1 MEVTIR
7 QVPAQPDIQE
17 QQEAWLFHGT
27 KYSVEVNPMKKVT
40 IFVSLLL
47 LLFLTACN
55 ARSAESD
62 AQQPTQPQAE
72 SVALQVDVSGLPEGQ
87 CYRQTP
93 YLNPIGISYPEGQCV
108 WNGKV
113 YSFSNAPAKLGVTD
127 ANGNS
132 EVLELP
138 DVEYIYSVC
147 ETGDTLALLA
157 GANPLFFAGTDDE
170 QSAQASSDGG
180 HAIYIYDETRHLTG
194 SISLAERGADAP
206 YELDS
211 NGTDYFMLFSDA
223 VVRVGSDGTQLAK
236 SGDMGGRLLQLVCAD
251 NAVYV
256 CVEGVRIYQTEK
268 VVRLNAQT
276 LEPEAE
282 LSCAGLDIQG
292 MGTAA
297 DGTLLLISGEYLLR
311 PDFAAGTMTAI
322 LHWADNA
329 NTSVNNYRSVLET
342 ETGFFAWNSDVEA
355 ACFYEKLPDGETLE
369 DPTVITL
376 FAGAGSY
383 DIEIAAANFQ
393 KLYPQYRID
402 ITASES
408 DEQTELTLT
417 ELGAGKGYDLYLLY
431 DSQWTQLDDAV
442 FFEDLTRWME
452 ADNSKP
458 LERIRPSV
466 LRQMQKNGGIYRLP
480 LTYTI
485 LTYAADPE
493 QLSDNKPETVLRASE
508 QGGEEFYPFAFNLDY
523 SPQMAERCAIDY
535 VDAAQGTCNFEC
547 DSFYA
552 QLALLRRQKA
562 ALDTLPKNLDVAD
575 IRDGLLYYYVIL
587 SADSIVY
594 QPGRYVYP
602 ELKQYVYYAY
612 PSDYDSGCQL
622 DFNSLLSINTKSEQ
636 KAGAWAFLSYLL
648 SESYQQSMNYL
659 PVSDTVLQ
667 EQFAQLLAQ
676 EKITLEDIDTFYA
689 LVDHAQKP
697 DYPTEPIE
705 KIIQEEMAAYIDG
718 AIDEKTTAER
728 IQSRAG
734 LYLME
739 QKESFFLNR
748 TESKGN
754 AAMTLTIYNLSA
766 SPSGEKTC
774 TLSAEDA
781 AVVETLF
788 SIDSMTP
795 TANDSESVCAY
806 QFDIE
811 NRSYLLDDSLDYV
824 DAILRESED
833 DYKYYGKHLSDAEI
847 ESLREIIEAYAE

>member
-1 MEVTIR
+1 
-7 QVPAQPDIQE
+7 
-17 QQEAWLFHGT
+17 
-27 KYSVEVNPMKKVT
+27 MKKTV
-40 IFVSLLL
+40 FPFFLLL

-62 AQQPTQPQAE
+62 VQQSTQPKAE
-72 SVALQVDVSGLPEGQ
+72 SVASQVDVSGLPEGQ
-87 CYRQTP
+87 CYNQTP

-108 WNGKV
+108 WNDKV

-132 EVLELP
+132 EALELP

-180 HAIYIYDETRHLTG
+180 HAIYLYDETGNLTG
-194 SISLAERGADAP
+194 SIPLTERCTDAP

-223 VVRVGSDGTQLAK
+223 VVRVGDDGTQLAK
-236 SGDMGGRLLQLVCAD
+236 SGDIGGRLLQLVCVD
-251 NAVYV
+251 GAVFV
-256 CVEGVRIYQTEK
+256 RVEGDAIYQTEK
-268 VVRLNAQT
+268 IIRLDAQT
-276 LEPEAE
+276 LETETE
-282 LSCAGLDIQG
+282 FSCDGLDIQG
-292 MGTAA
+292 MGKAE
-297 DGTLLLISGEYLLR
+297 DGTLLLISGVYLLR
-311 PDFAAGTMTAI
+311 PDFEAGKLTAI
-322 LHWADNA
+322 LHLADNA

-342 ETGFFAWNSDVEA
+342 EHGFFAWNSDVEA
-355 ACFYEKLPDGETLE
+355 ACFYEKLPEGETLE

-376 FAGAGSY
+376 FAGTGSY

-402 ITASES
+402 ITAAES
-408 DEQTELTLT
+408 DEQTELALT
-417 ELGAGKGYDLYLLY
+417 ELGAGKGYDMYLLY
-431 DSQWTQLDDAV
+431 DTQWAQLDDAV

-452 ADNSKP
+452 ADSAKP

-466 LRQMQKNGGIYRLP
+466 LRQAQKNGGVYRLP
-480 LTYTI
+480 VDYTI
-485 LTYAADPE
+485 LIYAADPE
-493 QLSDNKPETVLRASE
+493 LLSDNTPETVLRACE
-508 QGGEEFYPFAFNLDY
+508 QDGIELYPFAFITDY
-523 SPQMAERCAIDY
+523 SSQMAKRCAMDY
-535 VDAAQGTCNFEC
+535 VDAAQGTCNFQC

-552 QLALLRRQKA
+552 QLALLRRQQE
-562 ALDTLPKNLDVAD
+562 ALDTLPKNLDVAATC
-575 IRDGLLYYYVIL
+575 DGLLYYYVIL

-594 QPGRYVYP
+594 QPGRYAYP

-648 SESYQQSMNYL
+648 SEAYQQSMNYL

-676 EKITLEDIDTFYA
+676 EKITQEDIDTFYA

-718 AIDEKTTAER
+718 AIEEKTTAER
-728 IQSRAG
+728 IQSRVS

-739 QKESFFLNR
+739 QK
-748 TESKGN
+748 
-754 AAMTLTIYNLSA
+754 
-766 SPSGEKTC
+766 
-774 TLSAEDA
+774 
-781 AVVETLF
+781 VE
-788 SIDSMTP
+788 
-795 TANDSESVCAY
+795 
-806 QFDIE
+806 
-811 NRSYLLDDSLDYV
+811 
-824 DAILRESED
+824 
-833 DYKYYGKHLSDAEI
+833 
-847 ESLREIIEAYAE
+847 

>member
-1 MEVTIR
+1 
-7 QVPAQPDIQE
+7 
-17 QQEAWLFHGT
+17 
-27 KYSVEVNPMKKVT
+27 MKKTV
-40 IFVSLLL
+40 FPFFLLL

-62 AQQPTQPQAE
+62 VQQSTQPKAE
-72 SVALQVDVSGLPEGQ
+72 SVASQVDVSGLPEGQ
-87 CYRQTP
+87 CYNQTP

-108 WNGKV
+108 WNDKV

-147 ETGDTLALLA
+147 ETGDALALLA

-180 HAIYIYDETRHLTG
+180 HAIYLYDETGNLTG
-194 SISLAERGADAP
+194 SIPLTERCTDAP

-223 VVRVGSDGTQLAK
+223 VVRVGDDGTQLAK
-236 SGDMGGRLLQLVCAD
+236 SGDIGGRLLQLVCVD
-251 NAVYV
+251 GAVFV
-256 CVEGVRIYQTEK
+256 RVEGDAIYQTEK
-268 VVRLNAQT
+268 IIRLDAQT
-276 LEPEAE
+276 LETETE
-282 LSCAGLDIQG
+282 FSCDGLDIQG
-292 MGTAA
+292 MGKAE
-297 DGTLLLISGEYLLR
+297 DGTLLLISGVYLLR
-311 PDFAAGTMTAI
+311 PDFEAGKLTAI
-322 LHWADNA
+322 LHLADNA

-342 ETGFFAWNSDVEA
+342 EHGFFAWNSDVEA
-355 ACFYEKLPDGETLE
+355 ACFYEKLPEGETLE

-376 FAGAGSY
+376 FAGTGSY

-402 ITASES
+402 ITAAES
-408 DEQTELTLT
+408 DEQTELALT
-417 ELGAGKGYDLYLLY
+417 ELGAGKGYDMYLLY
-431 DSQWTQLDDAV
+431 DTQWAQLDDAV

-452 ADNSKP
+452 ADSAKP

-466 LRQMQKNGGIYRLP
+466 LRQAQKNGGVYRLP
-480 LTYTI
+480 VDYTI
-485 LTYAADPE
+485 LIYAADPE
-493 QLSDNKPETVLRASE
+493 LLSDNTPETVLRACE
-508 QGGEEFYPFAFNLDY
+508 QDGIELYPFAFITDY
-523 SPQMAERCAIDY
+523 SSQMAKRCAMDY
-535 VDAAQGTCNFEC
+535 VDAAQGTCNFQC

-552 QLALLRRQKA
+552 QLALLRRQQE
-562 ALDTLPKNLDVAD
+562 ALDTLPKNLDVAATC
-575 IRDGLLYYYVIL
+575 DGLLYYYVIL

-594 QPGRYVYP
+594 QPGRYAYP

-648 SESYQQSMNYL
+648 SEAYQQSMNYL
-659 PVSDTVLQ
+659 PVSDMVLQ

-676 EKITLEDIDTFYA
+676 EKITQEDIDTFYA

-718 AIDEKTTAER
+718 AIEEKTTAER
-728 IQSRAG
+728 IQSRVS

-739 QKESFFLNR
+739 QK
-748 TESKGN
+748 
-754 AAMTLTIYNLSA
+754 
-766 SPSGEKTC
+766 
-774 TLSAEDA
+774 
-781 AVVETLF
+781 VE
-788 SIDSMTP
+788 
-795 TANDSESVCAY
+795 
-806 QFDIE
+806 
-811 NRSYLLDDSLDYV
+811 
-824 DAILRESED
+824 
-833 DYKYYGKHLSDAEI
+833 
-847 ESLREIIEAYAE
+847 

>member
-1 MEVTIR
+1 
-7 QVPAQPDIQE
+7 
-17 QQEAWLFHGT
+17 
-27 KYSVEVNPMKKVT
+27 MKKT
-40 IFVSLLL
+40 IFAFFLIFLLS
-47 LLFLTACN
+47 LTACS
-55 ARSAESD
+55 ARSSAPD
-62 AQQPTQPQAE
+62 AQQTSEPQAE
-72 SVALQVDVSGLPEGQ
+72 TSSQVDISELPDGQ

-113 YSFSNAPAKLGVTD
+113 YSFSNAPGKLGVTD

-132 EVLELP
+132 EALELP
-138 DVEYIYSVC
+138 DAEYIYGVC
-147 ETGDTLALLA
+147 ENGDTLAVLA
-157 GANPLFFAGTDDE
+157 GADPLFFAGTDNE
-170 QSAQASSDGG
+170 QSAQASENGN
-180 HAIYIYDETRHLTG
+180 HAIYLYDEAGNLTG
-194 SISLAERGADAP
+194 SIPLAERCADAP
-206 YELDS
+206 YALDGD
-211 NGTDYFMLFSDA
+211 GTDYFLLFSDA

-256 CVEGVRIYQTEK
+256 CVEGDRIYQTEK
-268 VVRLNAQT
+268 LVRLNAQT
-276 LEPEAE
+276 LEFEAE

-311 PDFAAGTMTAI
+311 PDFEAGTMRAI

-329 NTSVNNYRSVLET
+329 NTSVNNYRSILET
-342 ETGFFAWNSDVEA
+342 EPGFFAWNSDVEA

-369 DPTVITL
+369 EPTVITL

-383 DIEIAAANFQ
+383 EIELAAASFQ

-431 DSQWTQLDDAV
+431 DSQWTQLDDAG

-594 QPGRYVYP
+594 QPGRYGYP
-602 ELKQYVYYAY
+602 ELKQSVYYAY
-612 PSDYDSGCQL
+612 PSDHDGGCQL
-622 DFNSLLSINTKSEQ
+622 EFGSLLSINTQSEQ
-636 KAGAWAFLSYLL
+636 KSGAWAFLSYLL
-648 SESYQQSMNYL
+648 SDACQQSVNYL

-667 EQFAQLLAQ
+667 EQFAQLLAEETVTQ
-676 EKITLEDIDTFYA
+676 EDIDTFYT
-689 LVDHAQKP
+689 LVDHAQKL

-705 KIIQEEMAAYIDG
+705 QIIEEEMAAYLDG
-718 AIDEKTTAER
+718 VIDEKTTAER

-739 QKESFFLNR
+739 QK
-748 TESKGN
+748 
-754 AAMTLTIYNLSA
+754 
-766 SPSGEKTC
+766 
-774 TLSAEDA
+774 
-781 AVVETLF
+781 VE
-788 SIDSMTP
+788 
-795 TANDSESVCAY
+795 
-806 QFDIE
+806 
-811 NRSYLLDDSLDYV
+811 
-824 DAILRESED
+824 
-833 DYKYYGKHLSDAEI
+833 
-847 ESLREIIEAYAE
+847 

>member
-1 MEVTIR
+1 MFL
-7 QVPAQPDIQE
+7 PAASRWTLFLPATPRWIKPPLDIQDRL
-17 QQEAWLFHGT
+17 QQGARFFRAPKQTIWVTH
-27 KYSVEVNPMKKVT
+27 MKKTVFS
-40 IFVSLLL
+40 IFLLL

-55 ARSAESD
+55 ARNAESD
-62 AQQPTQPQAE
+62 VQQSTQPKAE
-72 SVALQVDVSGLPEGQ
+72 SVAAQVDVSGLPDGQ
-87 CYRQTP
+87 CYNQTP

-108 WNGKV
+108 WDGKV

-132 EVLELP
+132 EALELP
-138 DVEYIYSVC
+138 DAEYIYSVC

-180 HAIYIYDETRHLTG
+180 HAIYLYDETGHLTG
-194 SISLAERGADAP
+194 SIPLAECGADAP

-211 NGTDYFMLFSDA
+211 DGTDYFILFGDA
-223 VVRVGSDGTQLAK
+223 VVRVGADGTQLAK
-236 SGDMGGRLLQLVCAD
+236 SGDIGGRLLQLVCVDGAIF
-251 NAVYV
+251 VR
-256 CVEGVRIYQTEK
+256 VEGDAIYQTEK
-268 VVRLNAQT
+268 IVRLNAQT
-276 LEPEAE
+276 LETETE
-282 LSCAGLDIQG
+282 FFCDGLDIQG
-292 MGTAA
+292 MGKAE

-311 PDFAAGTMTAI
+311 PDFDAGKLTAI

-342 ETGFFAWNSDVEA
+342 ESGFFAWNSDVEA
-355 ACFYEKLPDGETLE
+355 ACFYEKLPEGETLE

-376 FAGAGSY
+376 FAGTGSY

-402 ITASES
+402 ITAAES
-408 DEQTELTLT
+408 DEQTELALT
-417 ELGAGKGYDLYLLY
+417 ELGAGKGYDMYLLY
-431 DSQWTQLDDAV
+431 DTQWAQLDDAV

-452 ADNSKP
+452 ADSTKP

-466 LRQMQKNGGIYRLP
+466 LRQVQKNGGVYRLP
-480 LTYTI
+480 VDYTI

-493 QLSDNKPETVLRASE
+493 QLPDCRPETVLRACE
-508 QGGEEFYPFAFNLDY
+508 QGDDTLYPFARNSDY
-523 SPQMAERCAIDY
+523 SSQMAKRCAIDY

-552 QLALLRRQKA
+552 QLALLRRQQE
-562 ALDTLPKNLDVAD
+562 ALDALPKNLDVAATC
-575 IRDGLLYYYVIL
+575 DGLLYYYVIL

-676 EKITLEDIDTFYA
+676 EKITQEDIDTFYA

-705 KIIQEEMAAYIDG
+705 QIILEEMAAYIDG
-718 AIDEKTTAER
+718 AIDEKTAAER
-728 IQSRAG
+728 IQSRVS

-739 QKESFFLNR
+739 QK
-748 TESKGN
+748 
-754 AAMTLTIYNLSA
+754 
-766 SPSGEKTC
+766 
-774 TLSAEDA
+774 
-781 AVVETLF
+781 VE
-788 SIDSMTP
+788 
-795 TANDSESVCAY
+795 
-806 QFDIE
+806 
-811 NRSYLLDDSLDYV
+811 
-824 DAILRESED
+824 
-833 DYKYYGKHLSDAEI
+833 
-847 ESLREIIEAYAE
+847 

>member
-1 MEVTIR
+1 
-7 QVPAQPDIQE
+7 
-17 QQEAWLFHGT
+17 
-27 KYSVEVNPMKKVT
+27 MKKTV
-40 IFVSLLL
+40 FPFFLLL

-62 AQQPTQPQAE
+62 VQQSTQPKAE
-72 SVALQVDVSGLPEGQ
+72 SVASQVDVSGLPEGQ
-87 CYRQTP
+87 CYNQTP

-108 WNGKV
+108 WNDKV

-180 HAIYIYDETRHLTG
+180 HAIYLYDETGNLTG
-194 SISLAERGADAP
+194 SIPLTERCTDAP

-223 VVRVGSDGTQLAK
+223 VVRVGDDGTQLAK
-236 SGDMGGRLLQLVCAD
+236 SGDIGGRLLQLVCVD
-251 NAVYV
+251 GAVFV
-256 CVEGVRIYQTEK
+256 RVEGDAIYQTEK
-268 VVRLNAQT
+268 IIRLDAQT
-276 LEPEAE
+276 LETETE
-282 LSCAGLDIQG
+282 FSCDGLDIQG
-292 MGTAA
+292 MGKAE
-297 DGTLLLISGEYLLR
+297 DGTLLLISGVYLLR
-311 PDFAAGTMTAI
+311 PDFEAGKLTAI
-322 LHWADNA
+322 LHLADNA

-342 ETGFFAWNSDVEA
+342 EHGFFAWNSDVEA
-355 ACFYEKLPDGETLE
+355 ACFYEKLPEGETLE

-376 FAGAGSY
+376 FAGTGSY

-402 ITASES
+402 ITAAES
-408 DEQTELTLT
+408 DEQTELALT
-417 ELGAGKGYDLYLLY
+417 ELGAGKGYDMYLLY
-431 DSQWTQLDDAV
+431 DTQWAQLDDAV

-452 ADNSKP
+452 ADSAKP

-466 LRQMQKNGGIYRLP
+466 LRQAQKNGGVYRLP
-480 LTYTI
+480 VDYTI
-485 LTYAADPE
+485 LIYAADPE
-493 QLSDNKPETVLRASE
+493 LLSDNTPETVLRACE
-508 QGGEEFYPFAFNLDY
+508 QDGIELYPFAFITDY
-523 SPQMAERCAIDY
+523 SSQMAKSCAMDY
-535 VDAAQGTCNFEC
+535 VDAAQGTCNFQC

-552 QLALLRRQKA
+552 QLALLRRQQE
-562 ALDTLPKNLDVAD
+562 ALDTLPKNLDVAATC
-575 IRDGLLYYYVIL
+575 DGLLYYYVIL

-594 QPGRYVYP
+594 QPGRYAYP

-612 PSDYDSGCQL
+612 PSDYNSGCQL

-659 PVSDTVLQ
+659 PVSDMVLQ

-676 EKITLEDIDTFYA
+676 EKITQEDIDTFYA

-697 DYPTEPIE
+697 DYPIEPIE

-718 AIDEKTTAER
+718 AIEEKTTAER
-728 IQSRAG
+728 IQSRVS

-739 QKESFFLNR
+739 QK
-748 TESKGN
+748 
-754 AAMTLTIYNLSA
+754 
-766 SPSGEKTC
+766 
-774 TLSAEDA
+774 
-781 AVVETLF
+781 VE
-788 SIDSMTP
+788 
-795 TANDSESVCAY
+795 
-806 QFDIE
+806 
-811 NRSYLLDDSLDYV
+811 
-824 DAILRESED
+824 
-833 DYKYYGKHLSDAEI
+833 
-847 ESLREIIEAYAE
+847 

>member
-1 MEVTIR
+1 
-7 QVPAQPDIQE
+7 
-17 QQEAWLFHGT
+17 
-27 KYSVEVNPMKKVT
+27 MKKT
-40 IFVSLLL
+40 IFAFFLIFLLS
-47 LLFLTACN
+47 LTACS
-55 ARSAESD
+55 ARSSAPD
-62 AQQPTQPQAE
+62 AQQTSEPQAE
-72 SVALQVDVSGLPEGQ
+72 TSSQVDISELPDGQ

-113 YSFSNAPAKLGVTD
+113 YSFSNAPGKLGVTD

-132 EVLELP
+132 EALELP
-138 DVEYIYSVC
+138 DAEYIYGMC
-147 ETGDTLALLA
+147 ENGDTLAVLA
-157 GANPLFFAGTDDE
+157 GADPLFFAGTDNE
-170 QSAQASSDGG
+170 QSAQASENGN
-180 HAIYIYDETRHLTG
+180 HAIYLYDEAGNLTG
-194 SISLAERGADAP
+194 SIPLAERCADAP
-206 YELDS
+206 YALDS
-211 NGTDYFMLFSDA
+211 DGTDYFILFSDA

-236 SGDMGGRLLQLVCAD
+236 SGDMGGRLVQLACAD
-251 NAVYV
+251 GAVYV
-256 CVEGVRIYQTEK
+256 CVEGDRIYQTEEI
-268 VVRLNAQT
+268 VRLNAQT
-276 LEPEAE
+276 LETEAE

-311 PDFAAGTMTAI
+311 PDFDAGTLTAI
-322 LHWADNA
+322 LHWVDNA

-393 KLYPQYRID
+393 KLYPRYRID

-431 DSQWTQLDDAV
+431 DSQWTQLDDAG

-480 LTYTI
+480 FAYTI

-493 QLSDNKPETVLRASE
+493 LLFDNKPETVLRASE

-562 ALDTLPKNLDVAD
+562 ALDTLPENLDVAD

-594 QPGRYVYP
+594 QPGRYGYS
-602 ELKQYVYYAY
+602 ELKQSVYYAY
-612 PSDYDSGCQL
+612 PSDYDGGCQL
-622 DFNSLLSINTKSEQ
+622 NFSSMLSINTQSEQ

-648 SESYQQSMNYL
+648 SSAYQQTVPYL
-659 PVSDTVLQ
+659 PVSDAVLQ
-667 EQFAQLLAQ
+667 EQFKQLLTEETVTQ
-676 EKITLEDIDTFYA
+676 EDIDTFYT

-705 KIIQEEMAAYIDG
+705 QIIEEEMAAYLDG

-739 QKESFFLNR
+739 QK
-748 TESKGN
+748 
-754 AAMTLTIYNLSA
+754 
-766 SPSGEKTC
+766 
-774 TLSAEDA
+774 
-781 AVVETLF
+781 VE
-788 SIDSMTP
+788 
-795 TANDSESVCAY
+795 
-806 QFDIE
+806 
-811 NRSYLLDDSLDYV
+811 
-824 DAILRESED
+824 
-833 DYKYYGKHLSDAEI
+833 
-847 ESLREIIEAYAE
+847 

>member
-1 MEVTIR
+1 
-7 QVPAQPDIQE
+7 
-17 QQEAWLFHGT
+17 
-27 KYSVEVNPMKKVT
+27 MKKT
-40 IFVSLLL
+40 IFAFFLIFLLS
-47 LLFLTACN
+47 LTACS
-55 ARSAESD
+55 ARSSAPD
-62 AQQPTQPQAE
+62 AQQTSEPQAE
-72 SVALQVDVSGLPEGQ
+72 TSSQVDISELPDGQ

-113 YSFSNAPAKLGVTD
+113 YSFSNAPGKLGVTD

-132 EVLELP
+132 EALELP
-138 DVEYIYSVC
+138 DAEYLYGVC
-147 ETGDTLALLA
+147 GAGDTLAVLA
-157 GANPLFFAGTDDE
+157 GADPLFFAGTDDE
-170 QSAQASSDGG
+170 QSVQASGDDG
-180 HAIYIYDETRHLTG
+180 HAIYLYDETGHLTG
-194 SISLAERGADAP
+194 SIPLAERCADAP
-206 YELDS
+206 YALDS
-211 NGTDYFMLFSDA
+211 DRTDFFLLFSDA
-223 VVRVGSDGTQLAK
+223 VVRIGADGTQLAK
-236 SGDMGGRLLQLVCAD
+236 SGGMGGRLLQLVCAD

-256 CVEGVRIYQTEK
+256 CVEGGRIYQTEEI
-268 VVRLNAQT
+268 VRLNAQT
-276 LEPEAE
+276 LETEAE

-393 KLYPQYRID
+393 KLYPQCRID

-417 ELGAGKGYDLYLLY
+417 ELGVGKGYDLYLLY

-594 QPGRYVYP
+594 QPGRYGYP
-602 ELKQYVYYAY
+602 ELKQSVYYAY
-612 PSDYDSGCQL
+612 PSDYDGGCQL
-622 DFNSLLSINTKSEQ
+622 NFSSMLSINTQSEQ

-648 SESYQQSMNYL
+648 SDACQQSVNYL

-667 EQFAQLLAQ
+667 EQFKQLLTEETVTQ
-676 EKITLEDIDTFYA
+676 EDIDTFYT
-689 LVDHAQKP
+689 LVDHAQKL

-705 KIIQEEMAAYIDG
+705 QIIEEEMAAYLDG
-718 AIDEKTTAER
+718 VIDEKTTAER

-739 QKESFFLNR
+739 QK
-748 TESKGN
+748 
-754 AAMTLTIYNLSA
+754 
-766 SPSGEKTC
+766 
-774 TLSAEDA
+774 
-781 AVVETLF
+781 VE
-788 SIDSMTP
+788 
-795 TANDSESVCAY
+795 
-806 QFDIE
+806 
-811 NRSYLLDDSLDYV
+811 
-824 DAILRESED
+824 
-833 DYKYYGKHLSDAEI
+833 
-847 ESLREIIEAYAE
+847 

>member
-1 MEVTIR
+1 
-7 QVPAQPDIQE
+7 
-17 QQEAWLFHGT
+17 
-27 KYSVEVNPMKKVT
+27 MKKA
-40 IFVSLLL
+40 IFSFLLL
-47 LLFLTACN
+47 LLSLTACN
-55 ARSAESD
+55 ARSEAPD
-62 AQQPTQPQAE
+62 AQQAAQPQAE
-72 SVALQVDVSGLPEGQ
+72 TALPVDVSTLPEGQ

-93 YLNPIGISYPEGQCV
+93 YLNPIGISQPEGQCV

-113 YSFSNAPAKLGVTD
+113 YSFSNAPGKLGVTD

-132 EVLELP
+132 KALELP
-138 DVEYIYSVC
+138 DAEYIYGMC
-147 ETGDTLALLA
+147 ENGDTLAVLA
-157 GANPLFFAGTDDE
+157 GADPLFFAGTDNE
-170 QSAQASSDGG
+170 QSAQASENGN
-180 HAIYIYDETRHLTG
+180 HAIYLYDEAGNLTA
-194 SISLAERGADAP
+194 SIPLAERCADAP
-206 YELDS
+206 YALDS
-211 NGTDYFMLFSDA
+211 DGTDYFLLFSDA
-223 VVRVGSDGTQLAK
+223 VIRVGSDGTQLAK
-236 SGDMGGRLLQLVCAD
+236 SGDMGGRLLQLACAD

-256 CVEGVRIYQTEK
+256 CVEGGRIYQTEK

-282 LSCAGLDIQG
+282 LSCAGLDVQG

-594 QPGRYVYP
+594 QPGRYGYP
-602 ELKQYVYYAY
+602 ELKQSVYYAY
-612 PSDYDSGCQL
+612 PSDYDGGCQL
-622 DFNSLLSINTKSEQ
+622 NFSSMLSINTQSEQ

-648 SESYQQSMNYL
+648 SDACQQSVNYL
-659 PVSDTVLQ
+659 PVSDAALQ
-667 EQFAQLLAQ
+667 EQFKQLLTEETVTQA
-676 EKITLEDIDTFYA
+676 DINTFYT
-689 LVDHAQKP
+689 LVDHAQKL

-705 KIIQEEMAAYIDG
+705 QIIEEEMAAYLDG

-728 IQSRAG
+728 IQSRAS

-739 QKESFFLNR
+739 QK
-748 TESKGN
+748 
-754 AAMTLTIYNLSA
+754 
-766 SPSGEKTC
+766 
-774 TLSAEDA
+774 
-781 AVVETLF
+781 V
-788 SIDSMTP
+788 
-795 TANDSESVCAY
+795 
-806 QFDIE
+806 Q
-811 NRSYLLDDSLDYV
+811 
-824 DAILRESED
+824 
-833 DYKYYGKHLSDAEI
+833 
-847 ESLREIIEAYAE
+847 

>member
-1 MEVTIR
+1 
-7 QVPAQPDIQE
+7 
-17 QQEAWLFHGT
+17 
-27 KYSVEVNPMKKVT
+27 MKKT
-40 IFVSLLL
+40 IFAFFLIFLLS
-47 LLFLTACN
+47 LTACS
-55 ARSAESD
+55 ARSSAPD
-62 AQQPTQPQAE
+62 AQQTSEPQAE
-72 SVALQVDVSGLPEGQ
+72 TSSQVDISELPDGQ

-113 YSFSNAPAKLGVTD
+113 YSFSNAPGKLGVTD

-132 EVLELP
+132 EALELP
-138 DVEYIYSVC
+138 DAEYIYGVC
-147 ETGDTLALLA
+147 ENGDTLAVLA
-157 GANPLFFAGTDDE
+157 GADPLFFAGTDTE
-170 QSAQASSDGG
+170 QSAQASENGN
-180 HAIYIYDETRHLTG
+180 HAIYLYDEAGNLTG
-194 SISLAERGADAP
+194 SIPLAERCADAP
-206 YELDS
+206 YALDGD
-211 NGTDYFMLFSDA
+211 GTDYFLLFSDA

-236 SGDMGGRLLQLVCAD
+236 SGDMGGRLLQLACAD
-251 NAVYV
+251 GAVYV
-256 CVEGVRIYQTEK
+256 CVEGDRIYQTEK
-268 VVRLNAQT
+268 LVRLNAQT
-276 LEPEAE
+276 LEFEAE

-311 PDFAAGTMTAI
+311 PDFEAGTMRAI

-329 NTSVNNYRSVLET
+329 NTSVNNYRSILET
-342 ETGFFAWNSDVEA
+342 EPGFFAWNSDVEA

-369 DPTVITL
+369 EPTVITL

-383 DIEIAAANFQ
+383 EIELAAASFQ

-431 DSQWTQLDDAV
+431 DSQWTQLDDAG

-594 QPGRYVYP
+594 QPGRYGYP
-602 ELKQYVYYAY
+602 ELKQSVYYAY
-612 PSDYDSGCQL
+612 PSDHDGGCQL
-622 DFNSLLSINTKSEQ
+622 EFGSLLSINTQSEQ
-636 KAGAWAFLSYLL
+636 KSGAWAFLSYLL
-648 SESYQQSMNYL
+648 SDACQQSVNYL

-667 EQFAQLLAQ
+667 EQFAQLLAEETVTQ
-676 EKITLEDIDTFYA
+676 EDIDTFYT
-689 LVDHAQKP
+689 LVDHAQKL

-705 KIIQEEMAAYIDG
+705 QIIEEEMAAYLDG
-718 AIDEKTTAER
+718 VIDEKTTAER

-739 QKESFFLNR
+739 QK
-748 TESKGN
+748 
-754 AAMTLTIYNLSA
+754 
-766 SPSGEKTC
+766 
-774 TLSAEDA
+774 
-781 AVVETLF
+781 VE
-788 SIDSMTP
+788 
-795 TANDSESVCAY
+795 
-806 QFDIE
+806 
-811 NRSYLLDDSLDYV
+811 
-824 DAILRESED
+824 
-833 DYKYYGKHLSDAEI
+833 
-847 ESLREIIEAYAE
+847 

>member
-1 MEVTIR
+1 
-7 QVPAQPDIQE
+7 
-17 QQEAWLFHGT
+17 
-27 KYSVEVNPMKKVT
+27 MKKTV
-40 IFVSLLL
+40 FPFFLLL

-62 AQQPTQPQAE
+62 AQQPTQPQVE
-72 SVALQVDVSGLPEGQ
+72 SVASQVDVSGLPEGQ

-108 WNGKV
+108 WNDKV

-180 HAIYIYDETRHLTG
+180 HAIYLYDETGNLTG
-194 SISLAERGADAP
+194 SIPLTERCTDAP

-223 VVRVGSDGTQLAK
+223 VVRVGDDGTQLAK
-236 SGDMGGRLLQLVCAD
+236 SGDIGGRLLQLVCVD
-251 NAVYV
+251 GAVFV
-256 CVEGVRIYQTEK
+256 RVEGDAIYQTEK
-268 VVRLNAQT
+268 IIRLDAQT
-276 LEPEAE
+276 LETETE
-282 LSCAGLDIQG
+282 FSCDGLDIQG
-292 MGTAA
+292 MGKAE
-297 DGTLLLISGEYLLR
+297 DGTLLLISGVYLLR
-311 PDFAAGTMTAI
+311 PDFEAGKLTAI
-322 LHWADNA
+322 LHLADNA

-342 ETGFFAWNSDVEA
+342 EHGFFAWNSDVEA
-355 ACFYEKLPDGETLE
+355 ACFYEKLPEGETLE

-376 FAGAGSY
+376 FAGTGSY

-402 ITASES
+402 ITAAES
-408 DEQTELTLT
+408 DEQTELALT
-417 ELGAGKGYDLYLLY
+417 ELGAGKGYDMYLLY
-431 DSQWTQLDDAV
+431 DTQWAQLDDAV

-452 ADNSKP
+452 ADSAKP

-466 LRQMQKNGGIYRLP
+466 LRQAQKNGGVYRLP
-480 LTYTI
+480 VDYTI
-485 LTYAADPE
+485 LIYAADPE
-493 QLSDNKPETVLRASE
+493 LLSDNTPETVLRACE
-508 QGGEEFYPFAFNLDY
+508 QDGIELYPFAFITDY
-523 SPQMAERCAIDY
+523 SSQMAKRCAMDY
-535 VDAAQGTCNFEC
+535 VDAAQGTCNFQC

-552 QLALLRRQKA
+552 QLALLRRQQE
-562 ALDTLPKNLDVAD
+562 ALDTLPKNLDVAATC
-575 IRDGLLYYYVIL
+575 DGLLYYYVIL

-594 QPGRYVYP
+594 QPGRYAYP

-648 SESYQQSMNYL
+648 SEAYQQSMNYL
-659 PVSDTVLQ
+659 PVSDMVLQ

-676 EKITLEDIDTFYA
+676 EKITQEDIDTFYA

-705 KIIQEEMAAYIDG
+705 KTIQEEMAAYIDG

-728 IQSRAG
+728 IQSRVS

-739 QKESFFLNR
+739 QK
-748 TESKGN
+748 
-754 AAMTLTIYNLSA
+754 
-766 SPSGEKTC
+766 
-774 TLSAEDA
+774 
-781 AVVETLF
+781 VE
-788 SIDSMTP
+788 
-795 TANDSESVCAY
+795 
-806 QFDIE
+806 
-811 NRSYLLDDSLDYV
+811 
-824 DAILRESED
+824 
-833 DYKYYGKHLSDAEI
+833 
-847 ESLREIIEAYAE
+847 

>member
-1 MEVTIR
+1 
-7 QVPAQPDIQE
+7 
-17 QQEAWLFHGT
+17 
-27 KYSVEVNPMKKVT
+27 MKKTV
-40 IFVSLLL
+40 FPFFLLL

-62 AQQPTQPQAE
+62 VQQSTQPKAE
-72 SVALQVDVSGLPEGQ
+72 SVASQVDVSGLPEGQ
-87 CYRQTP
+87 CYNQTP

-108 WNGKV
+108 WNDKV

-180 HAIYIYDETRHLTG
+180 HAIYLYDETGNLTG
-194 SISLAERGADAP
+194 SIPLTERCTDAP

-223 VVRVGSDGTQLAK
+223 VVRVGDDGTQLAK
-236 SGDMGGRLLQLVCAD
+236 SGDIGGRLLQLVCVD
-251 NAVYV
+251 GAVFV
-256 CVEGVRIYQTEK
+256 RVEGDAIYQTEK
-268 VVRLNAQT
+268 IIRLDAQT
-276 LEPEAE
+276 LETETE
-282 LSCAGLDIQG
+282 FSCDGLDIQG
-292 MGTAA
+292 MGKAE
-297 DGTLLLISGEYLLR
+297 DGTLLLISGVYLLR
-311 PDFAAGTMTAI
+311 PDFEAGKLTAI
-322 LHWADNA
+322 LHLADNA

-342 ETGFFAWNSDVEA
+342 EHGFFAWNSDVEA
-355 ACFYEKLPDGETLE
+355 ACFYEKLPEGETLE

-376 FAGAGSY
+376 FAGTGSY

-402 ITASES
+402 ITAAES
-408 DEQTELTLT
+408 DEQTELALT
-417 ELGAGKGYDLYLLY
+417 ELGAGKGYDMYLLY
-431 DSQWTQLDDAV
+431 DTQWAQLDDAV

-452 ADNSKP
+452 ADSAKP

-466 LRQMQKNGGIYRLP
+466 LRQAQKNGGVYRLP
-480 LTYTI
+480 VDYTI
-485 LTYAADPE
+485 LIYAADPE
-493 QLSDNKPETVLRASE
+493 LLSDNTPETVLRACE
-508 QGGEEFYPFAFNLDY
+508 QDGIELYPFAFITDY
-523 SPQMAERCAIDY
+523 SSQMAKSCAMDY
-535 VDAAQGTCNFEC
+535 VDAAQGTCNFQC

-552 QLALLRRQKA
+552 QLALLRRQQE
-562 ALDTLPKNLDVAD
+562 ALDTLPKNLDVAATC
-575 IRDGLLYYYVIL
+575 DGLLYYYVIL

-594 QPGRYVYP
+594 QPGRYAYP

-612 PSDYDSGCQL
+612 PSDYNSGCQL

-659 PVSDTVLQ
+659 PVSDMVLQ

-676 EKITLEDIDTFYA
+676 EKITQENIDTFYA

-705 KIIQEEMAAYIDG
+705 QIILEEMAAYLDG

-728 IQSRAG
+728 IQSRVS

-739 QKESFFLNR
+739 QK
-748 TESKGN
+748 
-754 AAMTLTIYNLSA
+754 
-766 SPSGEKTC
+766 
-774 TLSAEDA
+774 
-781 AVVETLF
+781 VE
-788 SIDSMTP
+788 
-795 TANDSESVCAY
+795 
-806 QFDIE
+806 
-811 NRSYLLDDSLDYV
+811 
-824 DAILRESED
+824 
-833 DYKYYGKHLSDAEI
+833 
-847 ESLREIIEAYAE
+847 

>member
-1 MEVTIR
+1 MFLPVASRWTLFL
-7 QVPAQPDIQE
+7 PATPRWIEPPLDIQDRL
-17 QQEAWLFHGT
+17 QQGARFFRAPKQTIWVTH
-27 KYSVEVNPMKKVT
+27 MKKTVFS
-40 IFVSLLL
+40 IFLLL

-62 AQQPTQPQAE
+62 VQQSTQPKAE
-72 SVALQVDVSGLPEGQ
+72 SVAAQVDVSGLPEGQ
-87 CYRQTP
+87 CYNQTP

-132 EVLELP
+132 EALGLP
-138 DVEYIYSVC
+138 DAEYIYSVC
-147 ETGDTLALLA
+147 ETDDALALLA

-170 QSAQASSDGG
+170 QSVRASSDGG
-180 HAIYIYDETRHLTG
+180 YAIYLYDETEHLTG
-194 SISLAERGADAP
+194 SIPLAECGADAP

-211 NGTDYFMLFSDA
+211 DGTDYFILFGDA
-223 VVRVGSDGTQLAK
+223 VVLVGADGTELAK
-236 SGDMGGRLLQLVCAD
+236 SGDIGGRLLQLVCVD
-251 NAVYV
+251 GAVFV
-256 CVEGVRIYQTEK
+256 RVEGDVIYQTEK
-268 VVRLNAQT
+268 IVRLNAQT
-276 LEPEAE
+276 LETETE
-282 LSCAGLDIQG
+282 FSCDGLDIQG
-292 MGTAA
+292 MGKAE
-297 DGTLLLISGEYLLR
+297 DGALLLISGEYLLR
-311 PDFAAGTMTAI
+311 PDFDAGKLTAI

-342 ETGFFAWNSDVEA
+342 ESGFFAWNSDVEA
-355 ACFYEKLPDGETLE
+355 ACFYEKLPEGETLE

-376 FAGAGSY
+376 FAGTGSY

-402 ITASES
+402 ITAAES
-408 DEQTELTLT
+408 DEQTELALT
-417 ELGAGKGYDLYLLY
+417 ELGAGKGYDMYLLY
-431 DSQWTQLDDAV
+431 DTQWAQLDDAV

-452 ADNSKP
+452 ADSTKP

-466 LRQMQKNGGIYRLP
+466 LRQVQKNGGVYRLP
-480 LTYTI
+480 VDYTI

-493 QLSDNKPETVLRASE
+493 QLPDCRPETVLRACE
-508 QGGEEFYPFAFNLDY
+508 QGDDTLYPFARNSDY
-523 SPQMAERCAIDY
+523 SSQMAKRCAIDY
-535 VDAAQGTCNFEC
+535 VDAAQETCNFEC

-552 QLALLRRQKA
+552 QLALLRRQQE
-562 ALDTLPKNLDVAD
+562 ALDALPKNLDVAATC
-575 IRDGLLYYYVIL
+575 DGLLYYYVIL

-676 EKITLEDIDTFYA
+676 EKITQENIDTFYA

-705 KIIQEEMAAYIDG
+705 QIILEEMAAYLDG

-728 IQSRAG
+728 IQSRVS

-739 QKESFFLNR
+739 QK
-748 TESKGN
+748 
-754 AAMTLTIYNLSA
+754 
-766 SPSGEKTC
+766 
-774 TLSAEDA
+774 
-781 AVVETLF
+781 VE
-788 SIDSMTP
+788 
-795 TANDSESVCAY
+795 
-806 QFDIE
+806 
-811 NRSYLLDDSLDYV
+811 
-824 DAILRESED
+824 
-833 DYKYYGKHLSDAEI
+833 
-847 ESLREIIEAYAE
+847 

>member
-1 MEVTIR
+1 
-7 QVPAQPDIQE
+7 
-17 QQEAWLFHGT
+17 
-27 KYSVEVNPMKKVT
+27 MKKTVFS
-40 IFVSLLL
+40 IFLLL

-62 AQQPTQPQAE
+62 VQQSTQPKAE
-72 SVALQVDVSGLPEGQ
+72 SVAAQVDVSGLPEGQ
-87 CYRQTP
+87 CYNQTP

-108 WNGKV
+108 WNDKV

-132 EVLELP
+132 EALELP
-138 DVEYIYSVC
+138 DAEFIYSVC

-180 HAIYIYDETRHLTG
+180 HAIYLYDETGHLTG
-194 SISLAERGADAP
+194 SIPLAECSADAP

-211 NGTDYFMLFSDA
+211 NGTDYFVLFSDT
-223 VVRVGSDGTQLAK
+223 VVRVGADGTELAK
-236 SGDMGGRLLQLVCAD
+236 SGDIGGRLLQLVCAD
-251 NAVYV
+251 GAVFGR
-256 CVEGVRIYQTEK
+256 VEGDAIYQTEK
-268 VVRLNAQT
+268 IVRLNAQT
-276 LEPEAE
+276 LETETG
-282 LSCAGLDIQG
+282 LSCDGLDIQG
-292 MGTAA
+292 MGKAA

-311 PDFAAGTMTAI
+311 PNFDAGTLTAI
-322 LHWADNA
+322 LRWADNA
-329 NTSVNNYRSVLET
+329 STSVNNYRSVMET
-342 ETGFFAWNSDVEA
+342 ESGFFAWNSDVEV

-383 DIEIAAANFQ
+383 EIELAAASFQ
-393 KLYPQYRID
+393 KLYPQYCID
-402 ITASES
+402 ITAAES
-408 DEQTELTLT
+408 DEQTELALT
-417 ELGAGKGYDLYLLY
+417 ELGAGKGYDMYLLY
-431 DSQWTQLDDAV
+431 DTQWAQLDDAV

-452 ADNSKP
+452 ADSTKP

-466 LRQMQKNGGIYRLP
+466 LRQAQKNGGVYRLP
-480 LTYTI
+480 VDYTI

-493 QLSDNKPETVLRASE
+493 QLPDCRPETVLRACE
-508 QGGEEFYPFAFNLDY
+508 QGDDTLYPFARNSDY
-523 SPQMAERCAIDY
+523 SSQMAKRCAIDY

-552 QLALLRRQKA
+552 QLALLRRQQE
-562 ALDTLPKNLDVAD
+562 ALDALPKNLDVAATC
-575 IRDGLLYYYVIL
+575 DGLLYYYVIL

-594 QPGRYVYP
+594 QPGRYAYP

-612 PSDYDSGCQL
+612 PSDYNSGCQL

-676 EKITLEDIDTFYA
+676 EKITQEDIDTFYG
-689 LVDHAQKP
+689 LVDHAQKT

-728 IQSRAG
+728 IQSRVS

-739 QKESFFLNR
+739 QK
-748 TESKGN
+748 
-754 AAMTLTIYNLSA
+754 
-766 SPSGEKTC
+766 
-774 TLSAEDA
+774 
-781 AVVETLF
+781 VE
-788 SIDSMTP
+788 
-795 TANDSESVCAY
+795 
-806 QFDIE
+806 
-811 NRSYLLDDSLDYV
+811 
-824 DAILRESED
+824 
-833 DYKYYGKHLSDAEI
+833 
-847 ESLREIIEAYAE
+847 

>member
-1 MEVTIR
+1 
-7 QVPAQPDIQE
+7 
-17 QQEAWLFHGT
+17 
-27 KYSVEVNPMKKVT
+27 MKKT
-40 IFVSLLL
+40 IFAFFLIFLLS
-47 LLFLTACN
+47 LTACS
-55 ARSAESD
+55 ARSSAPD
-62 AQQPTQPQAE
+62 AQQTSEPQAE
-72 SVALQVDVSGLPEGQ
+72 TSSQVDISELPDGQ

-113 YSFSNAPAKLGVTD
+113 YSFSNAPGKLGVTD

-132 EVLELP
+132 EALELP
-138 DVEYIYSVC
+138 DAEYIYGVC
-147 ETGDTLALLA
+147 ENGDTLAVLA
-157 GANPLFFAGTDDE
+157 GADPLFFAGTDNE
-170 QSAQASSDGG
+170 QSAQASENGN
-180 HAIYIYDETRHLTG
+180 HAIYLYDEAGNLTG
-194 SISLAERGADAP
+194 SIPLAERCADAP
-206 YELDS
+206 YALDGD
-211 NGTDYFMLFSDA
+211 GTDYFLLFSDA

-251 NAVYV
+251 GAVYV
-256 CVEGVRIYQTEK
+256 CVEGDRIYQTEK
-268 VVRLNAQT
+268 LVRLNAQT
-276 LEPEAE
+276 LEFEAE

-311 PDFAAGTMTAI
+311 PDFEAGTMRAI

-329 NTSVNNYRSVLET
+329 NTSVNNYRSILET
-342 ETGFFAWNSDVEA
+342 EPGFFAWNSDVEA

-369 DPTVITL
+369 EPTVITL

-383 DIEIAAANFQ
+383 EIELAAASFQ

-431 DSQWTQLDDAV
+431 DSQWTQLDDAG

-594 QPGRYVYP
+594 QPGRYGYP
-602 ELKQYVYYAY
+602 ELKQSVYYAY
-612 PSDYDSGCQL
+612 PSDHDGGCQL
-622 DFNSLLSINTKSEQ
+622 EFGSLLSINTQSEQ
-636 KAGAWAFLSYLL
+636 KSGAWAFLSYLL
-648 SESYQQSMNYL
+648 SDACQQSVNYL

-667 EQFAQLLAQ
+667 EQFAQLLAEETVTQ
-676 EKITLEDIDTFYA
+676 EDIDTFYT
-689 LVDHAQKP
+689 LVDHAQKL

-705 KIIQEEMAAYIDG
+705 QIIEEEMAAYLDG
-718 AIDEKTTAER
+718 VIDEKTTAER

-739 QKESFFLNR
+739 QK
-748 TESKGN
+748 
-754 AAMTLTIYNLSA
+754 
-766 SPSGEKTC
+766 
-774 TLSAEDA
+774 
-781 AVVETLF
+781 VE
-788 SIDSMTP
+788 
-795 TANDSESVCAY
+795 
-806 QFDIE
+806 
-811 NRSYLLDDSLDYV
+811 
-824 DAILRESED
+824 
-833 DYKYYGKHLSDAEI
+833 
-847 ESLREIIEAYAE
+847 

>member
-1 MEVTIR
+1 
-7 QVPAQPDIQE
+7 
-17 QQEAWLFHGT
+17 
-27 KYSVEVNPMKKVT
+27 MKKTV
-40 IFVSLLL
+40 FPFFLLL

-62 AQQPTQPQAE
+62 VQQSTQPKAE
-72 SVALQVDVSGLPEGQ
+72 SVASQVDVSGLPEGQ
-87 CYRQTP
+87 CYNQTP

-108 WNGKV
+108 WNDKV

-180 HAIYIYDETRHLTG
+180 HAIYLYDETGNLTG
-194 SISLAERGADAP
+194 SIPLTERCTDAP

-223 VVRVGSDGTQLAK
+223 VVRVGDDGTQLAK
-236 SGDMGGRLLQLVCAD
+236 SGDIGGRLLQLVCVD
-251 NAVYV
+251 GAVFV
-256 CVEGVRIYQTEK
+256 RVEGDAIYQTEK
-268 VVRLNAQT
+268 IIRLDAQT
-276 LEPEAE
+276 LETETE
-282 LSCAGLDIQG
+282 FSCDGLDIQG
-292 MGTAA
+292 MGKAE
-297 DGTLLLISGEYLLR
+297 DGTLLLISGVYLLR
-311 PDFAAGTMTAI
+311 PDFEAGKLTAI
-322 LHWADNA
+322 LHLADNA

-342 ETGFFAWNSDVEA
+342 EHGFFAWNSDVEA
-355 ACFYEKLPDGETLE
+355 ACFYEKLPEGETLE

-376 FAGAGSY
+376 FAGTGSY

-402 ITASES
+402 ITAAES
-408 DEQTELTLT
+408 DEQTELALT
-417 ELGAGKGYDLYLLY
+417 ELGAGKGYDMYLLY
-431 DSQWTQLDDAV
+431 DTQWAQLDDAV

-452 ADNSKP
+452 ADSAKP

-466 LRQMQKNGGIYRLP
+466 LRQAQKNGGVYRLP
-480 LTYTI
+480 VDYTI
-485 LTYAADPE
+485 LIYAADPE
-493 QLSDNKPETVLRASE
+493 LLSDNTPETVLRACE
-508 QGGEEFYPFAFNLDY
+508 QDGIELYPFAFITDY
-523 SPQMAERCAIDY
+523 SSQMAKRCAMDY
-535 VDAAQGTCNFEC
+535 VDDAQGTCNFQC

-552 QLALLRRQKA
+552 QLALLRRQQE
-562 ALDTLPKNLDVAD
+562 ALDTLPKNLDVAATC
-575 IRDGLLYYYVIL
+575 DGLLYYYVIL

-594 QPGRYVYP
+594 QPGRYAYP

-612 PSDYDSGCQL
+612 PSDYNSGCQL

-659 PVSDTVLQ
+659 PVSDMVLQ

-676 EKITLEDIDTFYA
+676 EKITQEDIDTFYA

-718 AIDEKTTAER
+718 AIEEKTTAER
-728 IQSRAG
+728 IQSRVS

-739 QKESFFLNR
+739 QK
-748 TESKGN
+748 
-754 AAMTLTIYNLSA
+754 
-766 SPSGEKTC
+766 
-774 TLSAEDA
+774 
-781 AVVETLF
+781 VE
-788 SIDSMTP
+788 
-795 TANDSESVCAY
+795 
-806 QFDIE
+806 
-811 NRSYLLDDSLDYV
+811 
-824 DAILRESED
+824 
-833 DYKYYGKHLSDAEI
+833 
-847 ESLREIIEAYAE
+847 

>member
-1 MEVTIR
+1 
-7 QVPAQPDIQE
+7 
-17 QQEAWLFHGT
+17 
-27 KYSVEVNPMKKVT
+27 MKKTV
-40 IFVSLLL
+40 FPFFLLL

-62 AQQPTQPQAE
+62 VQQSTQPKAE
-72 SVALQVDVSGLPEGQ
+72 SVASQVDVSGLPEGQ
-87 CYRQTP
+87 CYNQTP

-108 WNGKV
+108 WNDKV

-180 HAIYIYDETRHLTG
+180 HAIYLYDETGNLTG
-194 SISLAERGADAP
+194 SIPLTERCTDAP

-223 VVRVGSDGTQLAK
+223 VVRVGDDGTQLAK
-236 SGDMGGRLLQLVCAD
+236 SGDIGGRLLQLVCVD
-251 NAVYV
+251 GAVFV
-256 CVEGVRIYQTEK
+256 RVEGDAIYQTEK
-268 VVRLNAQT
+268 IIRLDAQT
-276 LEPEAE
+276 LETETE
-282 LSCAGLDIQG
+282 FSCDGLDIQG
-292 MGTAA
+292 MGKAK
-297 DGTLLLISGEYLLR
+297 DGTLLLISGVYLLR
-311 PDFAAGTMTAI
+311 PDFEAGKLTAI
-322 LHWADNA
+322 LHLADNA

-342 ETGFFAWNSDVEA
+342 EHGFFAWNSDVEA
-355 ACFYEKLPDGETLE
+355 ACFYEKLPEGETLE

-376 FAGAGSY
+376 FAGTGSY

-402 ITASES
+402 ITAAES
-408 DEQTELTLT
+408 DEQTELALT
-417 ELGAGKGYDLYLLY
+417 ELGAGKGYDMYLLY
-431 DSQWTQLDDAV
+431 DTQWAQLDDAV

-452 ADNSKP
+452 ADSAKP

-466 LRQMQKNGGIYRLP
+466 LRQAQKNGGVYRLP
-480 LTYTI
+480 VDYTI
-485 LTYAADPE
+485 LIYAADPE
-493 QLSDNKPETVLRASE
+493 LLSDNTPETVLRACE
-508 QGGEEFYPFAFNLDY
+508 QDGIELYPFAFITDY
-523 SPQMAERCAIDY
+523 SSQMAKRCAMDY
-535 VDAAQGTCNFEC
+535 VDAAQGTCNFQC

-552 QLALLRRQKA
+552 QLALLRRQQE
-562 ALDTLPKNLDVAD
+562 ALDTLPKNLDVAATC
-575 IRDGLLYYYVIL
+575 DGLLYYYVIL

-594 QPGRYVYP
+594 QPGRYAYP

-612 PSDYDSGCQL
+612 PSDYNSGCQL

-659 PVSDTVLQ
+659 PVSDMVLQ

-676 EKITLEDIDTFYA
+676 EKITQEDIDTFYA

-718 AIDEKTTAER
+718 AIEEKTTAER
-728 IQSRAG
+728 IQSRVS

-739 QKESFFLNR
+739 QK
-748 TESKGN
+748 
-754 AAMTLTIYNLSA
+754 
-766 SPSGEKTC
+766 
-774 TLSAEDA
+774 
-781 AVVETLF
+781 VE
-788 SIDSMTP
+788 
-795 TANDSESVCAY
+795 
-806 QFDIE
+806 
-811 NRSYLLDDSLDYV
+811 
-824 DAILRESED
+824 
-833 DYKYYGKHLSDAEI
+833 
-847 ESLREIIEAYAE
+847 

>member
-1 MEVTIR
+1 
-7 QVPAQPDIQE
+7 
-17 QQEAWLFHGT
+17 
-27 KYSVEVNPMKKVT
+27 MKKT
-40 IFVSLLL
+40 IFAFFLIFLLS
-47 LLFLTACN
+47 LTACS
-55 ARSAESD
+55 ARSSAPD
-62 AQQPTQPQAE
+62 AQQTSEPQAE
-72 SVALQVDVSGLPEGQ
+72 TSSQVDISELPDGQ

-93 YLNPIGISYPEGQCV
+93 YLNPIGISQPEGQCV

-132 EVLELP
+132 EALELP
-138 DVEYIYSVC
+138 DAEYLYGVC
-147 ETGDTLALLA
+147 GAGDTLAVLA

-408 DEQTELTLT
+408 DEQTDLALT

-466 LRQMQKNGGIYRLP
+466 LRQMQKKGGIYRLP

-485 LTYAADPE
+485 LTYAADAE
-493 QLSDNKPETVLRASE
+493 QLSDNTPETVLRASE

-523 SPQMAERCAIDY
+523 SPQMAARCAVDH

-594 QPGRYVYP
+594 QPGRYGYP
-602 ELKQYVYYAY
+602 ELKQSVYYAY
-612 PSDYDSGCQL
+612 PSDHDGSCQL
-622 DFNSLLSINTKSEQ
+622 EFGSLLSINTQSEQ

-648 SESYQQSMNYL
+648 SSAYQQAVPYL
-659 PVSDTVLQ
+659 PVSDAVLQ
-667 EQFAQLLAQ
+667 EQFKQLLTEETVTQ
-676 EKITLEDIDTFYA
+676 EDIDTFYT

-705 KIIQEEMAAYIDG
+705 QIIEEEMAAYLDG

-728 IQSRAG
+728 IQSRAS

-739 QKESFFLNR
+739 QK
-748 TESKGN
+748 
-754 AAMTLTIYNLSA
+754 
-766 SPSGEKTC
+766 
-774 TLSAEDA
+774 
-781 AVVETLF
+781 V
-788 SIDSMTP
+788 
-795 TANDSESVCAY
+795 
-806 QFDIE
+806 Q
-811 NRSYLLDDSLDYV
+811 
-824 DAILRESED
+824 
-833 DYKYYGKHLSDAEI
+833 
-847 ESLREIIEAYAE
+847 

>member
-1 MEVTIR
+1 
-7 QVPAQPDIQE
+7 
-17 QQEAWLFHGT
+17 
-27 KYSVEVNPMKKVT
+27 MKKT
-40 IFVSLLL
+40 IFAFFLIFLLS
-47 LLFLTACN
+47 LTACS
-55 ARSAESD
+55 ARSSAPD
-62 AQQPTQPQAE
+62 AQQTSEPQAE
-72 SVALQVDVSGLPEGQ
+72 TSSQVDISELPDGQ

-113 YSFSNAPAKLGVTD
+113 YSFSNAPGKLGVTD

-132 EVLELP
+132 EALELP
-138 DVEYIYSVC
+138 DAEYIYGVC
-147 ETGDTLALLA
+147 ENGDTLAVLA
-157 GANPLFFAGTDDE
+157 GADPLFFAGTDNE
-170 QSAQASSDGG
+170 QSAQASENGN
-180 HAIYIYDETRHLTG
+180 HAIYLYDEAGNLTG
-194 SISLAERGADAP
+194 SIPLAERCADAP
-206 YELDS
+206 YALDGD
-211 NGTDYFMLFSDA
+211 GTDYFLLFSDA

-594 QPGRYVYP
+594 QPGRYGYP
-602 ELKQYVYYAY
+602 ELKQSVYYAY
-612 PSDYDSGCQL
+612 PSDHDGGCQL
-622 DFNSLLSINTKSEQ
+622 EFGSLLSINTQSEQ
-636 KAGAWAFLSYLL
+636 KSGAWAFLSYLL
-648 SESYQQSMNYL
+648 SDACQQSVNYL

-667 EQFAQLLAQ
+667 EQFAQLLAEETVTQ
-676 EKITLEDIDTFYA
+676 EDIDTFYT
-689 LVDHAQKP
+689 LVDHAQKL

-705 KIIQEEMAAYIDG
+705 QIIEEEMAAYLDG
-718 AIDEKTTAER
+718 VIDEKTTAER

-739 QKESFFLNR
+739 QK
-748 TESKGN
+748 
-754 AAMTLTIYNLSA
+754 
-766 SPSGEKTC
+766 
-774 TLSAEDA
+774 
-781 AVVETLF
+781 VE
-788 SIDSMTP
+788 
-795 TANDSESVCAY
+795 
-806 QFDIE
+806 
-811 NRSYLLDDSLDYV
+811 
-824 DAILRESED
+824 
-833 DYKYYGKHLSDAEI
+833 
-847 ESLREIIEAYAE
+847 

>member
-1 MEVTIR
+1 
-7 QVPAQPDIQE
+7 
-17 QQEAWLFHGT
+17 
-27 KYSVEVNPMKKVT
+27 MKKT
-40 IFVSLLL
+40 IFAFFLIFLLS
-47 LLFLTACN
+47 LTACS
-55 ARSAESD
+55 ARSSAPD
-62 AQQPTQPQAE
+62 AQQTSEPQAE
-72 SVALQVDVSGLPEGQ
+72 TSSQVDISELPDGQ

-113 YSFSNAPAKLGVTD
+113 YSFSNAPGKLGVTD

-132 EVLELP
+132 EALELP
-138 DVEYIYSVC
+138 DAEYIYGVC
-147 ETGDTLALLA
+147 ENGDTLAVLA
-157 GANPLFFAGTDDE
+157 GADPLFFAGTDNE
-170 QSAQASSDGG
+170 QSAQASENGN
-180 HAIYIYDETRHLTG
+180 HAIYLYDEAGNLTG
-194 SISLAERGADAP
+194 SIPLAERCADAP
-206 YELDS
+206 YALDGD
-211 NGTDYFMLFSDA
+211 GTDYFLLFSDA

-236 SGDMGGRLLQLVCAD
+236 SGDMGGRLLQLACAD
-251 NAVYV
+251 GAVYV
-256 CVEGVRIYQTEK
+256 CVEGDRIYQTEK
-268 VVRLNAQT
+268 LVRLNAQT
-276 LEPEAE
+276 LEFEAE

-311 PDFAAGTMTAI
+311 PDFEAGTMRAI

-329 NTSVNNYRSVLET
+329 NTSVNNYRSILET
-342 ETGFFAWNSDVEA
+342 EPGFFAWNSDVEA

-369 DPTVITL
+369 EPTVITL

-383 DIEIAAANFQ
+383 EIELAAASFQ

-431 DSQWTQLDDAV
+431 DSQWTQLDDAG

-594 QPGRYVYP
+594 QPGRYGYP
-602 ELKQYVYYAY
+602 ELKQSVYYAY
-612 PSDYDSGCQL
+612 PSDHDGGCQL
-622 DFNSLLSINTKSEQ
+622 EFGSLLSINTQSEQ
-636 KAGAWAFLSYLL
+636 KSGAWAFLSYLL
-648 SESYQQSMNYL
+648 SDACQQSVNYL

-667 EQFAQLLAQ
+667 EQFAQLLAEETVTQ
-676 EKITLEDIDTFYA
+676 EDIDTFYT
-689 LVDHAQKP
+689 LVDHAQKL

-705 KIIQEEMAAYIDG
+705 QIIEEEMAAFLDG
-718 AIDEKTTAER
+718 VIDEKTTAER

-739 QKESFFLNR
+739 QK
-748 TESKGN
+748 
-754 AAMTLTIYNLSA
+754 
-766 SPSGEKTC
+766 
-774 TLSAEDA
+774 
-781 AVVETLF
+781 VE
-788 SIDSMTP
+788 
-795 TANDSESVCAY
+795 
-806 QFDIE
+806 
-811 NRSYLLDDSLDYV
+811 
-824 DAILRESED
+824 
-833 DYKYYGKHLSDAEI
+833 
-847 ESLREIIEAYAE
+847 

>member
-1 MEVTIR
+1 
-7 QVPAQPDIQE
+7 
-17 QQEAWLFHGT
+17 
-27 KYSVEVNPMKKVT
+27 MKKTVFS
-40 IFVSLLL
+40 IFLLL

-62 AQQPTQPQAE
+62 VQQSTQPKAE
-72 SVALQVDVSGLPEGQ
+72 SVASQVDVSGLPEGQ
-87 CYRQTP
+87 CYNQTP

-108 WNGKV
+108 WNDKV

-180 HAIYIYDETRHLTG
+180 HAIYLYDETGNLTG
-194 SISLAERGADAP
+194 SIPLTERCTDAP

-223 VVRVGSDGTQLAK
+223 VVRVGDDGTQLAK
-236 SGDMGGRLLQLVCAD
+236 SGDIGGRLLQLVCVD
-251 NAVYV
+251 GAVFV
-256 CVEGVRIYQTEK
+256 RVEGDAIYQTEK
-268 VVRLNAQT
+268 IIRLDAQT
-276 LEPEAE
+276 LETETE
-282 LSCAGLDIQG
+282 FSCDGLDIQG
-292 MGTAA
+292 MGKAE
-297 DGTLLLISGEYLLR
+297 DGTLLLISGVYLLR
-311 PDFAAGTMTAI
+311 PDFEAGKLTAI
-322 LHWADNA
+322 LHLADNA

-342 ETGFFAWNSDVEA
+342 EHGFFAWNSDVEA
-355 ACFYEKLPDGETLE
+355 ACFYEKLPEGETLE

-376 FAGAGSY
+376 FAGTGSY

-402 ITASES
+402 ITAAES
-408 DEQTELTLT
+408 DEQTELALT
-417 ELGAGKGYDLYLLY
+417 ELGAGKGYDMYLLY
-431 DSQWTQLDDAV
+431 DTQWAQLDDAV

-452 ADNSKP
+452 ADSAKP

-466 LRQMQKNGGIYRLP
+466 LRQAQKNGGVYRLP
-480 LTYTI
+480 VDYTI
-485 LTYAADPE
+485 LIYAADPE
-493 QLSDNKPETVLRASE
+493 LLSDNTPETVLRACE
-508 QGGEEFYPFAFNLDY
+508 QDGIELYPFAFITDY
-523 SPQMAERCAIDY
+523 SSQMAKRCAMDY
-535 VDAAQGTCNFEC
+535 VDAAQGTCNFQC

-552 QLALLRRQKA
+552 QLALLRRQQE
-562 ALDTLPKNLDVAD
+562 ALDTLPKNLDVAATC
-575 IRDGLLYYYVIL
+575 DGLLYYYVIL

-594 QPGRYVYP
+594 QPGRYAYP

-648 SESYQQSMNYL
+648 SEAYQQSMNYL
-659 PVSDTVLQ
+659 PVSDMVLQ

-676 EKITLEDIDTFYA
+676 EKITQEDIDTFYA

-718 AIDEKTTAER
+718 AIEEKTTAER
-728 IQSRAG
+728 IQSRVS

-739 QKESFFLNR
+739 QK
-748 TESKGN
+748 
-754 AAMTLTIYNLSA
+754 
-766 SPSGEKTC
+766 
-774 TLSAEDA
+774 
-781 AVVETLF
+781 VE
-788 SIDSMTP
+788 
-795 TANDSESVCAY
+795 
-806 QFDIE
+806 
-811 NRSYLLDDSLDYV
+811 
-824 DAILRESED
+824 
-833 DYKYYGKHLSDAEI
+833 
-847 ESLREIIEAYAE
+847 

>member
-1 MEVTIR
+1 
-7 QVPAQPDIQE
+7 
-17 QQEAWLFHGT
+17 
-27 KYSVEVNPMKKVT
+27 MKKTV
-40 IFVSLLL
+40 FPFFLLL

-62 AQQPTQPQAE
+62 VQQSTQPKAE
-72 SVALQVDVSGLPEGQ
+72 RVASQVDVSGLPEGQ
-87 CYRQTP
+87 CYNQTP

-108 WNGKV
+108 WNDKV

-180 HAIYIYDETRHLTG
+180 HAIYLYDETGNLTG
-194 SISLAERGADAP
+194 SIPLTERCTDAP

-223 VVRVGSDGTQLAK
+223 VVRVGDDGTQLAK
-236 SGDMGGRLLQLVCAD
+236 SGDIGGRLLQLVCVD
-251 NAVYV
+251 GAVFV
-256 CVEGVRIYQTEK
+256 RVEGDAIYQTEK
-268 VVRLNAQT
+268 IIRLDAQT
-276 LEPEAE
+276 LETETE
-282 LSCAGLDIQG
+282 FSCDGLDIQG
-292 MGTAA
+292 MGKAE
-297 DGTLLLISGEYLLR
+297 DGTLLLISGVYLLR
-311 PDFAAGTMTAI
+311 PDFEAGKLTAI
-322 LHWADNA
+322 LHLADNA

-342 ETGFFAWNSDVEA
+342 EHGFFAWNSDVEA
-355 ACFYEKLPDGETLE
+355 ACFYEKLPEGETLE

-376 FAGAGSY
+376 FAGTGSY

-402 ITASES
+402 ITAAES
-408 DEQTELTLT
+408 DEQTELALT
-417 ELGAGKGYDLYLLY
+417 ELGAGKGYDMYLLY
-431 DSQWTQLDDAV
+431 DTQWAQLDDAV

-452 ADNSKP
+452 ADSAKP

-466 LRQMQKNGGIYRLP
+466 LRQAQKNGGVYRLP
-480 LTYTI
+480 VDYTI
-485 LTYAADPE
+485 LIYAADPE
-493 QLSDNKPETVLRASE
+493 LLSDNTPETVLRACE
-508 QGGEEFYPFAFNLDY
+508 QDGIELYPFAFITDY
-523 SPQMAERCAIDY
+523 SSQMAKRCAMDY
-535 VDAAQGTCNFEC
+535 VDAAQGTCNFQC

-552 QLALLRRQKA
+552 QLALLRRQQE
-562 ALDTLPKNLDVAD
+562 ALDTLPKNLDVAATC
-575 IRDGLLYYYVIL
+575 DGLLYYYVIL

-594 QPGRYVYP
+594 QPGRYAYP

-648 SESYQQSMNYL
+648 SEAYQQSMNYL
-659 PVSDTVLQ
+659 PVSDMVLQ

-676 EKITLEDIDTFYA
+676 EKITQEDIDTFYA

-718 AIDEKTTAER
+718 AIEEKTTAER
-728 IQSRAG
+728 IQSRVS

-739 QKESFFLNR
+739 QK
-748 TESKGN
+748 
-754 AAMTLTIYNLSA
+754 
-766 SPSGEKTC
+766 
-774 TLSAEDA
+774 
-781 AVVETLF
+781 VE
-788 SIDSMTP
+788 
-795 TANDSESVCAY
+795 
-806 QFDIE
+806 
-811 NRSYLLDDSLDYV
+811 
-824 DAILRESED
+824 
-833 DYKYYGKHLSDAEI
+833 
-847 ESLREIIEAYAE
+847 